1 MMKIIQTELPGVVVI
16 EPRVFPDDR
25 GFFLETYSRE
35 AFHSAGIRCDFVQD
49 NHSFSKEGVLRG
61 MHYQLGRR
69 PASRTEQGRPVG
81 ALSAGQDKLV
91 MVIQGRVLDVAVDIR
106 RGSPCFGRWVS
117 AELSAENKRMIF
129 IPAGFAHGFCALDA
143 SDVIYKCSDFYD
155 PKLERGL
162 AHDDP
167 RVNIRWPLERP
178 LVSEKDAA
186 LPGLDHIGEQDLP
199 LYKP

>member
-1 MMKIIQTELPGVVVI
+1 MKIIQTELPGVVVI

-61 MHYQLGRR
+61 MHYQLG
-69 PASRTEQGRPVG
+69 
-81 ALSAGQDKLV
+81 AGQDKLV
-91 MVIQGRVLDVAVDIR
+91 MVVQGRVLDVAVDIR

-129 IPAGFAHGFCALDA
+129 IPAGFAHGFCALEA

-155 PKLERGL
+155 PRLERGL

-167 RVNIRWPLERP
+167 RVNIRWPLERL
-178 LVSEKDAA
+178 LVSTRDAA
-186 LPGLDHIGEQDLP
+186 LPRLDHIGEQDLP